1 MKALLELR
9 QESIEHFRKTQAF
22 HRLMSGTLRQQIYIR
37 YLLNVYHY
45 AQHSPKVIAL
55 ASSRCVGTH
64 PELAAY
70 LLRHAAEEIGHEQW
84 AYSDLRRLG
93 LFDQQIQSSRPG
105 TACASMIGLEYYVA
119 GFWNPV
125 ALFGWLFTLEAFGA
139 DLATL
144 IGQKL
149 DASLNLGGTATY
161 FLAGHGSV
169 DRDHIK
175 DIVEAIDKHIKSP
188 ADFDDML
195 HIARVSRQLYLGML
209 QEVVLEN
216 D

>member
-1 MKALLELR
+1 MQALLDLR
-9 QESIEHFRKTQAF
+9 QESLGHFRKTEAF
-22 HRLMSGTLRQQIYIR
+22 HRLMSGTIRKQIYIG
-37 YLLNVYHY
+37 YLVNVYHY

-70 LLRHAAEEIGHEQW
+70 LLHHAAEEIGHERW
-84 AYSDLRRLG
+84 AYSDLRKLG
-93 LFDQQIQSSRPG
+93 IADQQIHLSRPG
-105 TACASMIGLEYYVA
+105 TSCASMIGLEYYVA

-125 ALFGWLFTLEAFGA
+125 ALFGWLFTLEAFGD
-139 DLATL
+139 DLASL

-149 DASLNLGGTATY
+149 DCSLNLGGTATS

-169 DRDHIK
+169 DRYHIK
-175 DIVEAIDKHIKSP
+175 DITEAIDKHMKSQ
-188 ADFDDML
+188 ADFDDMF
-195 HIARVSRQLYLGML
+195 HIARVSRQLYLGIL
-209 QEVVLEN
+209 EEVVLEN

>member
-1 MKALLELR
+1 MQALLDLR
-9 QESIEHFRKTQAF
+9 QESLEHFRKTEAF
-22 HRLMSGTLRQQIYIR
+22 HRLLSGTLREQIYIG
-37 YLLNVYHY
+37 YLVNVFHY

-70 LLRHAAEEIGHEQW
+70 LLRHATEEIGHEQW

-93 LFDQQIQSSRPG
+93 VADQQIQSSRPG
-105 TACASMIGLEYYVA
+105 TSCASMIGLEYYVA

-139 DLATL
+139 DLANL
-144 IGQKL
+144 ISQKL
-149 DASLNLGGTATY
+149 DSSLNLGGTATY

-169 DRDHIK
+169 DGDHIR
-175 DIVEAIDKHIKSP
+175 DITEAVDKYMKSQ
-188 ADFDDML
+188 ADFDDMFY
-195 HIARVSRQLYLGML
+195 IARLSRQLYLGIL
-209 QEVVLEN
+209 KEVVLEN